1 MAIDKLIPQYLNS
14 DTDQKLVKSVE
25 MTDNLNVRVS
35 NDDEGTGGVIKNI
48 KGTEVVGAKSAS
60 DAFPTGT
67 NRVIGSVANETNKE
81 IIFLLYNEHPSRNH
95 GIYRLDM
102 ITGKYEKVYEDSV
115 LNFRKYTHT
124 DCDVIVNEDN
134 ETLFYWTDDVN
145 PPMKVNINRLMRKEY
160 PFQTTGYSGT
170 NEEKLL
176 SLTVAKQPP
185 LTPPTFTFVRDSDL
199 FQNNI
204 NESLFQFAYQ
214 YKYVDGEYSALSE
227 YSKIAFAPAQLKQD
241 FVNDGAFNFFNQ
253 INVKLE
259 SSKGDVE
266 KIILYARRN
275 NEGAWFEVDRVD
287 NAGTTVTIPFLN
299 DKVSTFLSN
308 DEVNKNYDNVP
319 QLAKAQAIVGGRLMY
334 GNYLEGYKN
343 TNLNITPDI
352 VHLEKPNVYEI
363 NGEIK
368 EGQNFYFRS
377 TSFGDEFS
385 IGIDFSSIPTAGVK
399 SGSVVSINLSITTN
413 LLARNDNSPAQ
424 GQYPLL
430 PFAVRLPDD
439 SAEGSDNEKIRAIV
453 AKVETYNLPITSM
466 NIKKD
471 ITVTHSSGTVSKA
484 FLMNQVG
491 SSLNN
496 LDVYCVVDSDGTE
509 EEDAT
514 KYKADSDSNAQID
527 GNIWVSGIAAF
538 KLIDNGN
545 LSSDISTR
553 KIELK
558 FGGARLN
565 VKAAEGKVSVIKN
578 VLGLLSGNLNA
589 YERLDIVTSGAT
601 VIGGLPSFNVIEEY
615 NSSGTQRTP
624 VSTVKVKYIKAAFSG
639 DSSFL
644 IEDLNGVQSFKE
656 NASHKFGIVYFDDR
670 GRASGVNKIDSVEVP
685 RMQLRTNKFASHI
698 DLKINHTPPAFAK
711 KWQIV
716 YAGNNEYEKFL
727 QYTSYK
733 DIYSKDSSDEGI
745 YISMRG
751 LEGEPNSYKESRDA
765 NLEYKFQEGDKLR
778 VIRYIDDNGVFV
790 YPNVEF
796 EILSY
801 DYVSSEED
809 SPFQIREGDLKAPT
823 GWFLKLKNKQ
833 GVDDFDYSSV
843 ISNKSKWNSN
853 TLIEIY
859 SPKKIEDESI
869 YYGMGKK
876 YDIVNQKHQ
885 GDREVGSSL
894 SVNLT
899 VLANNKF
906 TSNSRLFTGE
916 KLLNVSGTTLTVTS
930 VVKQND
936 GSYLYTYSSP
946 SAPALASYTNISVG
960 GDLHKYITLEDGDV
974 YFRLRRLR
982 KTTDWYKYV
991 FLGKKYRD
999 NAGNYSAD
1007 FIEDYS
1013 ASDFFKSNSIS
1024 KGKPYAHIID
1034 AKTIRRRSSITYS
1047 DAYVLDSDRLNLSSF
1062 NLSLANWTD
1071 LDIMFGSIQAMV
1083 NRGDALTVIQE
1094 NKASQLPVSRQLIE
1108 YASGDAGVSVS
1119 KNVLG
1124 LPSYYAGDFGTENP
1138 ESVIERF
1145 GVVYYVDYKA
1155 AKVIRLSAD
1164 GITVISDKGMNSF
1177 FETEFK
1183 KLVSNSKSARIVGG
1197 FDPDADEYLITVEPV
1212 FKTTVT
1218 IGTDSPLDVPSDV
1231 SGGFSGF
1238 GLQFVDSAVVWN
1250 LWGHN
1255 WEEFCGNWEDIG
1267 NGIVFVDAA
1276 YGTQS
1281 ILVDNVFQGSTGII
1295 NVIIT
1300 NVSYSFSAIG
1310 TLDLSTMKVTM
1321 PSTTCDTGVAIT
1333 VPTDP
1338 VEEEEGFTIAYKHKD
1353 GVWGSK
1359 YSFRP
1364 TMYVNINNEL
1374 YSFFYTN
1381 SGLMWKHNES
1391 STRNN
1396 FYGTQYTSI
1405 IEAVCNRNPSMIKV
1419 FEALGIEGNGSWS
1432 GVLTTSDQST
1442 TIGTTDFDERE
1453 GHRYAMIFRD
1463 TLASTGHKIYLGK
1476 VASVNVDKITFTT
1489 PINKIPFVVGDELK
1503 TASGSTLT
1511 ATGNT
1516 ISALTERKVIQC
1528 GGAVSGI
1535 SATNDVFVEH
1545 TARVDGDPMRDVF
1558 LKIKLTSTDTTA
1570 FEVHALSISYDRSRL
1585 HNDRV
1590 N

>member
-1 MAIDKLIPQYLNS
+1 MAINKLTPQYLNS

-35 NDDEGTGGVIKNI
+35 NDDEGTAGVVKNI
-48 KGTEVVGAKSAS
+48 KGTTVVGAKTNA

-67 NRVIGSVANETNKE
+67 NRVIASVANETNKE
-81 IIFLLYNEHPSRNH
+81 IIFLLYNEHPNRNH
-95 GIYRLDM
+95 GIYKLDM
-102 ITGKYEKVYEDSV
+102 ISGKYQKVYEDSV
-115 LNFRKYTHT
+115 LNFRKYTYT
-124 DCDVIVNEDN
+124 DCDVIVNEEN

-160 PFQTTGYSGT
+160 PFQATGYSGT
-170 NEEKLL
+170 DEDKLL

-241 FVNDGAFNFFNQ
+241 FVNDGALNFFNQ

-287 NAGTTVTIPFLN
+287 NTGTIVTIPFLN

-343 TNLNITPDI
+343 TDLNITSDI

-368 EGQNFYFRS
+368 EGQDFYFRT
-377 TSFGDEFS
+377 TSLGDEFS

-399 SGSVVSINLSITTN
+399 SRSVVSINLSITTN
-413 LLARNDNSPAQ
+413 VRANNDNSLAQ
-424 GQYPLL
+424 GQYSPLS
-430 PFAVRLPDD
+430 FAVRLPDD
-439 SAEGSDNEKIRAIV
+439 SAEGGENEKIRGISAE
-453 AKVETYNLPITSM
+453 VETYNLPITSM

-484 FLMNQVG
+484 NLMNQVG
-491 SSLNN
+491 SSLDNFN
-496 LDVYCVVDSDGTE
+496 VYCVVDSDGIE

-514 KYKADSDSNAQID
+514 KFKSAKASNVSID
-527 GNIWVSGIAAF
+527 GNIWVSGIAVF

-545 LSSDISTR
+545 LSSDASKR

-565 VKAAEGKVSVIKN
+565 VKAAEGKVPLIKN
-578 VLGLLSGNLNA
+578 VLQGLLGGSLNA

-615 NSSGTQRTP
+615 NSNGTQRTP
-624 VSTVKVKYIKAAFSG
+624 VPTMKVSYSKAAFSG

-670 GRASGVNKIDSVEVP
+670 GRASGVNKIDSIEVP

-698 DLKINHTPPAFAK
+698 DLKINHAPPAFAK

-716 YAGNNEYEKFL
+716 YAGNNEYEKLL

-733 DIYSKDSSDEGI
+733 DIYSKDSSDESI
-745 YISMRG
+745 YISMKG

-778 VIRYIDDNGVFV
+778 VIRYINDSGVFV

-796 EILSY
+796 EVLSY

-894 SVNLT
+894 TVNLT
-899 VLANNKF
+899 VLTNNTF
-906 TSNSRLFTGE
+906 TSNSRLFSGDT
-916 KLLNVSGTTLTVTS
+916 LLSVNATTLTVTS
-930 VVKQND
+930 VSKQLD
-936 GSYLYTYSSP
+936 GSYLYTYKSP
-946 SAPALASYTNISVG
+946 SAPANTSYTNISVG

-974 YFRLRRLR
+974 YFRLRKLR

-999 NAGNYSAD
+999 NASNYTAD

-1013 ASDFFKSNSIS
+1013 ASDFFKSDSIS

-1034 AKTIRRRSSITYS
+1034 AKSIRRRSSITYS

-1071 LDIMFGSIQAMV
+1071 LDIMFGSVQAMV

-1094 NKASQLPVSRQLIE
+1094 NKASQLPVSRQLLE

-1164 GITVISDKGMNSF
+1164 GITIISDKGMNSF

-1183 KLVSNSKSARIVGG
+1183 KLVSNSKSARVVGG
-1197 FDPDADEYLITVEPV
+1197 FDPDADEYLVTVEPV

-1218 IGTDSPLDVPSDV
+1218 IGTDSPLDVPSDIN
-1231 SGGFSGF
+1231 GGFSGF
-1238 GLQFVDSAVVWN
+1238 GLQFVDNPVIWG

-1281 ILVDNVFQGSTGII
+1281 ILVDNVFQGSTGVI

-1300 NVSYSFSAIG
+1300 DTAYSFSAIG

-1321 PSTTCDTGVAIT
+1321 PSTTCTGVAIT
-1333 VPTDP
+1333 VPAEP

-1396 FYGTQYTSI
+1396 FYGTQYNSI
-1405 IEAVCNRNPSMIKV
+1405 IEAVSNFNPSMIKV
-1419 FEALGIEGNGSWS
+1419 FEALGIEGNGVWS

-1453 GHRYAMIFRD
+1453 GHKYSMIFRD
-1463 TLASTGHKIYLGK
+1463 TVDSQSNKTYLGK
-1476 VASVNVDKITFTT
+1476 ISNVSNNEITFTS
-1489 PINKIPFVVGDELK
+1489 PVHKIPFVKGD
-1503 TASGSTLT
+1503 TLRIADVNSLNNSNET
-1511 ATGNT
+1511 ITGL
-1516 ISALTERKVIQC
+1516 ISRNKIS
-1528 GGAVSGI
+1528 VSDDTPFSVDDEI
-1535 SATNDVFVEH
+1535 FVKNN
-1545 TARVDGDPMRDVF
+1545 ARVSGDPMRDVF
-1558 LKIKLTSTDTTA
+1558 LKIRITSSDTDA
-1570 FEVHALSISYDRSRL
+1570 FEVHALSVSFDRSRL
-1585 HNDRV
+1585 HNDKV

>member
-1 MAIDKLIPQYLNS
+1 
-14 DTDQKLVKSVE
+14 
-25 MTDNLNVRVS
+25 
-35 NDDEGTGGVIKNI
+35 
-48 KGTEVVGAKSAS
+48 
-60 DAFPTGT
+60 
-67 NRVIGSVANETNKE
+67 
-81 IIFLLYNEHPSRNH
+81 
-95 GIYRLDM
+95 
-102 ITGKYEKVYEDSV
+102 
-115 LNFRKYTHT
+115 
-124 DCDVIVNEDN
+124 
-134 ETLFYWTDDVN
+134 
-145 PPMKVNINRLMRKEY
+145 
-160 PFQTTGYSGT
+160 
-170 NEEKLL
+170 
-176 SLTVAKQPP
+176 
-185 LTPPTFTFVRDSDL
+185 
-199 FQNNI
+199 
-204 NESLFQFAYQ
+204 
-214 YKYVDGEYSALSE
+214 LSE

-275 NEGAWFEVDRVD
+275 NEGAWFEVDKVD
-287 NAGTTVTIPFLN
+287 NTGTSVTIPFLN
-299 DKVSTFLSN
+299 NKVSTFLSN

-334 GNYLEGYKN
+334 GNYLEGYEN
-343 TNLNITPDI
+343 TELNVVSDV
-352 VHLEKPNVYEI
+352 VHSEKPNVYEI
-363 NGEIK
+363 KGQIK
-368 EGQNFYFRS
+368 AGDDDFYR
-377 TSFGDEFS
+377 TVEYGDLFD
-385 IGIDFSSIPTAGVK
+385 IGLDFSSIPTAGVK
-399 SGSVVSINLSITTN
+399 SGSVISVNLNITSKLFAKSDPSIYSTLNFAIKLPEDATSDSSEKERIIPVSATV
-413 LLARNDNSPAQ
+413 DV
-424 GQYPLL
+424 Y
-430 PFAVRLPDD
+430 
-439 SAEGSDNEKIRAIV
+439 K
-453 AKVETYNLPITSM
+453 LPISSI

-471 ITVTHSSGTVSKA
+471 LTVTHSSGTVSRA
-484 FLMNQVG
+484 ILMNQVG
-491 SSLNN
+491 SALNYFN
-496 LDVYCVVDSDGTE
+496 VYSVVDSDE
-509 EEDAT
+509 NQEED
-514 KYKADSDSNAQID
+514 SSNFESRNSSTTDID
-527 GNIWVSGIAAF
+527 GKIWVSGIAGF
-538 KLIDNGN
+538 QLVDRGS
-545 LSSDISTR
+545 LSSDTSIRQISVR
-553 KIELK
+553 
-558 FGGARLN
+558 FGGAR
-565 VKAAEGKVSVIKN
+565 VRPKAAEAKIPLIKN
-578 VLGLLSGNLNA
+578 VPFVSFTKSFQPVT
-589 YERLDIVTSGAT
+589 IVTSGAI
-601 VIGGLPSFNVIEEY
+601 VIGGLPFNNIMEEFDAD
-615 NSSGTQRTP
+615 GTQLNP
-624 VSTVKVKYIKAAFSG
+624 VTTRQVKYINAAFSG
-639 DSSFL
+639 DSSFA
-644 IEDLNGVQSFKE
+644 IDDLNGVQSFKE

-670 GRASGVNKIDSVEVP
+670 GRAGGVNKIEPIEVP

-698 DLKINHTPPAFAK
+698 DLKINHAPPAFAK

-727 QYTSYK
+727 QYTSYA
-733 DIYSKDSSDEGI
+733 DTYSKDSSDNSI

-751 LEGEPNSYKESRDA
+751 LEGEANSYKESKDA

-778 VIRYIDDNGVFV
+778 VIRYADDNGVFV
-790 YPNVEF
+790 YPNIEF
-796 EILSY
+796 DVLAYE
-801 DYVSSEED
+801 YVSSEKE

-823 GWFLKLKNKQ
+823 GWFLKIKNKQ
-833 GVDDFDYSSV
+833 GNNDFDYNSV

-894 SVNLT
+894 TVNLT
-899 VLANNKF
+899 VLANNTF
-906 TSNSRLFTGE
+906 TSNSRLFVGE
-916 KLLNVSGTTLTVTS
+916 TLLNVSGTTLTVTS

-946 SAPALASYTNISVG
+946 SAPTLASYTNISVG
-960 GDLHKYITLEDGDV
+960 GDLHKYIALEDGDV

-991 FLGKKYRD
+991 FLGEEYRD
-999 NAGNYSAD
+999 NASNYSAD

-1013 ASDFFKSNSIS
+1013 ASDFFKSDSIS
-1024 KGKPYAHIID
+1024 KGKPYAHIVD
-1034 AKTIRRRSSITYS
+1034 AKSIRRRSSITYS

-1071 LDIMFGSIQAMV
+1071 LDIMFGSVQAMV

-1108 YASGDAGVSVS
+1108 YASGDTGVSVS

-1238 GLQFVDSAVVWN
+1238 GSQFVDNAVIWN
-1250 LWGHN
+1250 LWGN
-1255 WEEFCGNWEDIG
+1255 LWEEFCGNWEDIG

-1281 ILVDNVFQGSTGII
+1281 ILVDNVFQGSTGVI

-1300 NVSYSFSAIG
+1300 DVAYSFSAIG
-1310 TLDLSTMKVTM
+1310 TLDLSTMKVNL

-1333 VPTDP
+1333 VPAEP

-1374 YSFFYTN
+1374 YSFFYTA

-1396 FYGTQYTSI
+1396 FYGTQYNSI
-1405 IEAVCNRNPSMIKV
+1405 IESVSNFNPSMIKV
-1419 FEALGIEGNGSWS
+1419 FEALGIEGNGTWS

-1453 GHRYAMIFRD
+1453 GHKYSMIFRD
-1463 TLASTGHKIYLGK
+1463 TSASTGHKIYLGK
-1476 VASVNVDKITFTT
+1476 VASVSDDKITFTT
-1489 PINKIPFVVGDELK
+1489 PINKIPFVSGDELK
-1503 TASGSTLT
+1503 TASGNTLT
-1511 ATGNT
+1511 GTANI
-1516 ISALTERKVIQC
+1516 ISAVTERKVIQC
-1528 GGAVSGI
+1528 GATVSGV
-1535 SATNDVFVEH
+1535 SVNDDIFVEH
-1545 TARVDGDPMRDVF
+1545 TSRVDGDPMRDVF
-1558 LKIKLTSTDTTA
+1558 LKIRLTSSDTDA
-1570 FEVHALSISYDRSRL
+1570 FEVHALSVSYDRSRL